1 MLIFQE
7 RLFTNRGKNIGAGIM
22 ENGSFWYQDT
32 INLTNNGQFQKC
44 KDFFPFKCC
53 EHVLPT
59 KRMRLQ
65 PLRAWCLQPSTRD
78 QPMSELCHLKYV
90 AFTLPGS
97 PLLSVSLVESSQS
110 PLREM
115 KPSLVRQSLFLFLCK
130 LETLPFLSLAPQSL
144 LAGFFFFFYAIPP
157 KSSRHW
163 GLQQIFSKW
172 FFHFNGQRASQL
184 EIFSFKC
191 LSILLFYLFLFSK
204 CILQL
209 N

>member
-144 LAGFFFFFYAIPP
+144 LAGFFFFFTLFLQRVQGTGDYSRYFLNGFFTSMGKEQANWRFFP
-157 KSSRHW
+157 SSVY
-163 GLQQIFSKW
+163 QFYC
-172 FFHFNGQRASQL
+172 FTY
-184 EIFSFKC
+184 
-191 LSILLFYLFLFSK
+191 FYLASVFYS
-204 CILQL
+204 
-209 N
+209 